1 MNLNERKVVLY
12 IAQSADGY
20 IAKEDGSLDWLNIV
34 EKAGEDYGYANFVET
49 VDTVIMGRKTYDKVL
64 SFGIDFPHKG
74 RKCYVW
80 SASRTGSDENVTY
93 FNSDLK
99 ELILKLKNE
108 PGKDIFIDG
117 GAALVTELMK
127 QDLIDRYILS
137 VIPVFI
143 GSGIRLFK
151 DSGNELGLELA
162 RCSSFSSG
170 LVQLWYNRKR

>member
-1 MNLNERKVVLY
+1 
-12 IAQSADGY
+12 
-20 IAKEDGSLDWLNIV
+20 
-34 EKAGEDYGYANFVET
+34 
-49 VDTVIMGRKTYDKVL
+49 
-64 SFGIDFPHKG
+64 
-74 RKCYVW
+74 VW

-137 VIPVFI
+137 LIPVFI